1 MKTGMMTMS
10 RTASADSFSGRSS
23 CAHTSPAASFG
34 SAILVLLDAGILAS
48 IIICRALANR
58 LVGLGLLA
66 GIKDEAKPGML
77 KRA

>member
-1 MKTGMMTMS
+1 MKTVMTAKRS
-10 RTASADSFSGRSS
+10 SVSAACYDGCSS
-23 CAHTSPAASFG
+23 CAHTAPESFDR
-34 SAILVLLDAGILAS
+34 AFTVLLDAGILAS

>member
-1 MKTGMMTMS
+1 MKTTMTAARS
-10 RTASADSFSGRSS
+10 SVSAACHDGCSS
-23 CAHTSPAASFG
+23 CAHTAPESFDR
-34 SAILVLLDAGILAS
+34 AFTVLLDAGILAS

-58 LVGLGLLA
+58 LVGLGLLV